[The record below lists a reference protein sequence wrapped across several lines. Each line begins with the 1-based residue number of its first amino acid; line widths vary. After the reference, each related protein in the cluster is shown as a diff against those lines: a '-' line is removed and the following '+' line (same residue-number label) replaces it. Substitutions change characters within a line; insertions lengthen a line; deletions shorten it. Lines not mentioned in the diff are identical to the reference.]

1 VFLGRHTSGW
11 RHNRIKGILSIGKKV
26 FWARPKTTIRVQNSC
41 RWHFFGECRLPDDEV
56 KGLNDQMIVTARMH
70 EEAERRWVIT
80 SDDTWSALESL
91 SRSQKGTLEAVHPAA
106 TIEKLSVK
114 VDALAGRQ
122 TNTQAA
128 LDPLIADIDPFD
140 EARAGTPSL
149 SPKG

>member
-1 VFLGRHTSGW
+1 
-11 RHNRIKGILSIGKKV
+11 
-26 FWARPKTTIRVQNSC
+26 
-41 RWHFFGECRLPDDEV
+41 
-56 KGLNDQMIVTARMH
+56 MIVTARMH